1 MSLQD
6 KRKVAVIKNELE
18 HLYRLYHRPEL
29 LGEDPLGLVSAEI
42 SSDDFELVSYVSASL
57 SYGRVEQIRK
67 SLQGLWSRLEKIGL
81 GLGGAGLSRY
91 LVDNSGI
98 TLKKE
103 FGKALKGWV
112 HRFNDEK
119 DLLSLFLV
127 LQLAIKEHKSLGELY
142 LKAEPDSSATERL
155 NFFVMELRSLVTG
168 ENLERFKWFACSPS
182 EKSTCKRMVMWLR
195 WMLRNDDIDP
205 GIWTKKYSHQ
215 GIGPHLGFIPMDTH
229 IHKWAMKKQL
239 LSTKNPSW
247 KSVEELTSFLKLID
261 PLDPARFDFCI
272 CHSGM
277 TQFREGFKA
286 QSTL

>member
-29 LGEDPLGLVSAEI
+29 LGEDPLGLVSAEM
-42 SSDDFELVSYVSASL
+42 SSDDFELVSYVSASP

-112 HRFNDEK
+112 QR
-119 DLLSLFLV
+119 
-127 LQLAIKEHKSLGELY
+127 
-142 LKAEPDSSATERL
+142 
-155 NFFVMELRSLVTG
+155 
-168 ENLERFKWFACSPS
+168 
-182 EKSTCKRMVMWLR
+182 
-195 WMLRNDDIDP
+195 
-205 GIWTKKYSHQ
+205 
-215 GIGPHLGFIPMDTH
+215 
-229 IHKWAMKKQL
+229 
-239 LSTKNPSW
+239 
-247 KSVEELTSFLKLID
+247 
-261 PLDPARFDFCI
+261 
-272 CHSGM
+272 
-277 TQFREGFKA
+277 
-286 QSTL
+286 